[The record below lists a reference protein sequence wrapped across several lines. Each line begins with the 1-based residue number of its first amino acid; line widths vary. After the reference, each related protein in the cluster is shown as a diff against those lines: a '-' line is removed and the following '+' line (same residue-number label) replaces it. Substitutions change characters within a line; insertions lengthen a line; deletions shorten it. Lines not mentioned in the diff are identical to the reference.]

1 MSPYTCNINN
11 FLLAVIVILIITYT
25 DNIFNNAPVLKKL
38 FTDSVNYILIIIL
51 VILIIL
57 IDMPRGI
64 IFAFMIL
71 YLSVYI
77 NYNTK
82 KVKFADINTI
92 INSDTNRNKETQI
105 MNQIQN
111 NNYNNSS
118 ASQLSESEFI
128 YNNIKPFP
136 NGNIMP
142 FQPQEV
148 VKSKEIQAS
157 EFSGGINPHS
167 PDFITQ
173 VGAPNRDGFDISG
186 CRYDFKN
193 SPQNLTKY
201 GPPLAQCA
209 TYSGEQSKS
218 CGTVFYPLNG

>member
-1 MSPYTCNINN
+1 MNQNQN
-11 FLLAVIVILIITYT
+11 
-25 DNIFNNAPVLKKL
+25 
-38 FTDSVNYILIIIL
+38 
-51 VILIIL
+51 
-57 IDMPRGI
+57 
-64 IFAFMIL
+64 
-71 YLSVYI
+71 
-77 NYNTK
+77 
-82 KVKFADINTI
+82 
-92 INSDTNRNKETQI
+92 

-111 NNYNNSS
+111 NYYDNTTD
-118 ASQLSESEFI
+118 SQLSESEFI

-157 EFSGGINPHS
+157 ELNCGMNPHN

-173 VGAPNRDGFDISG
+173 VGALNRDGFDVSG

-209 TYSGEQSKS
+209 TYSGEQAKL